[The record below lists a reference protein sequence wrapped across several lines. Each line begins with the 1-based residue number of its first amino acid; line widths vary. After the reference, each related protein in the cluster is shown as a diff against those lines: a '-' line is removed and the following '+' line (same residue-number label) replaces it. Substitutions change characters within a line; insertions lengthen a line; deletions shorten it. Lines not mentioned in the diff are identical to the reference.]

1 MVVEELLKFLV
12 DKVDGDLLKAVVL
25 KDLETSDVEHSTEVG
40 LLHGGVNEGV
50 VTLDD
55 QPLEDSVE
63 DGTSD
68 AANSSSCLLASLTW
82 C

>member
-1 MVVEELLKFLV
+1 MSSTAQKFAFCKHEMHKNLF
-12 DKVDGDLLKAVVL
+12 LFIYQFSH
-25 KDLETSDVEHSTEVG
+25 LEAGID
-40 LLHGGVNEGV
+40 EGV

-82 C
+82 F

>member
-1 MVVEELLKFLV
+1 MSSTAQKFAFCKHEIQKKLLLLKYQ
-12 DKVDGDLLKAVVL
+12 
-25 KDLETSDVEHSTEVG
+25 STHFEAG
-40 LLHGGVNEGV
+40 IDEGV

-82 C
+82 F